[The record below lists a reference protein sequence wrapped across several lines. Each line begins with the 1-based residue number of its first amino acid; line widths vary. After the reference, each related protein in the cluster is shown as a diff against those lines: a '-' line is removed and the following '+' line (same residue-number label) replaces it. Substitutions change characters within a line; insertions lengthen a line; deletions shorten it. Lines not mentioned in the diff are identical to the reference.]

1 MPIPPPPPPP
11 PLLLPVH
18 PVALH
23 HHCWCYHCHQVMKML
38 CYWPFGSYLP
48 FLTSVPSSSHDHNTS
63 FVIWVWHSPAP
74 QSFDPTQPLTMPTS
88 SNVPSSRHWEASS
101 EQLLSEFYL
110 DSLPP
115 PSIQL
120 AQPPTWLSSHSNSH
134 SSFVLVLGWNW
145 CLSLTWGHPL
155 PTAVNTASWQ
165 AMVQPTK
172 ALYDEVALMSLVLW
186 HDSIPFYFCI
196 FSISVLMLTYYDAW
210 YRCDA
215 SHEPTQSR
223 VLNAQFLLSFYCLW
237 RLYLVMPRRWTN
249 DH

>member
-1 MPIPPPPPPP
+1 MPIPPPPPP

-134 SSFVLVLGWNW
+134 SSFMLVLGIDASLWHEGIPCQLLSILQADKPWFNPLKPFMMRLHWWAWYCGMTQYRSIFAFLVFLFW
-145 CLSLTWGHPL
+145 CWLTMMHGTDVMPH
-155 PTAVNTASWQ
+155 
-165 AMVQPTK
+165 
-172 ALYDEVALMSLVLW
+172 MSLHNHVCSMLN
-186 HDSIPFYFCI
+186 FC
-196 FSISVLMLTYYDAW
+196 
-210 YRCDA
+210 
-215 SHEPTQSR
+215 
-223 VLNAQFLLSFYCLW
+223 
-237 RLYLVMPRRWTN
+237 
-249 DH
+249 